1 MGALEL
7 VGFDGDDTL
16 WESESVFAITH
27 DRFRALLADHA
38 EQAEHDRRLLD
49 VERANLE
56 LYGYGVKAFTLSMV
70 ETAIEVTG
78 GTIEVADI
86 KAILDAGKELL
97 AHPVQLLPGAA
108 EAVAAA
114 AERHRVVLVTKG
126 DLFHQE
132 SKVARSGLGELFSG
146 VEVVAEKD
154 AGTYTRIL
162 RRFGVDPAHF
172 LMIGNA
178 PASDIEP
185 VLGLGGWAV
194 HVPHELTWALE
205 RHDDEEELAR
215 HPRYRRVD
223 GLSGVA
229 AVLAE
234 IGRDRE
240 AGFG

>member
-1 MGALEL
+1 MAGLEL

-16 WESESVFAITH
+16 WESESAFAITH

-38 EQAEHDRRLLD
+38 EAAELDRRLLD
-49 VERANLE
+49 AERANLE
-56 LYGYGVKAFTLSMV
+56 LYGYGVKSFTLSMI
-70 ETAIEVTG
+70 ETAIEVTD

-86 KAILDAGKELL
+86 KAILDAGKELI

-108 EAVAAA
+108 DAVAAA
-114 AERHRVVLVTKG
+114 AARWRVVLVTKG

-132 SKVARSGLGELFSG
+132 SKVARSGLGELFAG

-154 AGTYTRIL
+154 APTYTRVL
-162 RRFGVDPAHF
+162 RRFGVDASRF
-172 LMIGNA
+172 VMVGNA

-205 RHDDEEELAR
+205 RREDEEALAR
-215 HPRYRRVD
+215 HPRYRRVHD
-223 GLSGVA
+223 LGGVA
-229 AVLAE
+229 AVLDAV
-234 IGRDRE
+234 G
-240 AGFG
+240 